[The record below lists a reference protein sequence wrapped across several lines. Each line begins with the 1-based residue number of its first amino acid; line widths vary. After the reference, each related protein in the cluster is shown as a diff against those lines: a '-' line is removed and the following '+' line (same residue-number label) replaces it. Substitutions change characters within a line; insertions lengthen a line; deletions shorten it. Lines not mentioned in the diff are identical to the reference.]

1 MATTEKQASNFE
13 LNVIKL
19 GIHTFQ
25 LSKGDRFESN
35 GNYFKYI
42 PIAPENKG
50 KGSRSRWSGRSNDI
64 SAKKYEKDVLRAD
77 NIELIENKL
86 IGFKTEKEAAAEEEL
101 RKAENWKASRL
112 KVWEVQYAYKM
123 ELPKN
128 ENIVYLSIELG
139 GRYSDDESKK
149 QWEYTTKELEVKRV
163 TAENY
168 FLVGSNPATHRS
180 QVPKAELN
188 NVRVH
193 YGNYYV
199 LCLMNDFHEQ
209 EAALFKYVE
218 QATKDKIQ
226 TGHDIVRKE
235 TDNLNKFL
243 LLKSKH
249 AY

>member
-1 MATTEKQASNFE
+1 MPNTEKQASNFE

-25 LSKGDRFESN
+25 LQKGDRFESN
-35 GNYFKYI
+35 GSYFHYI
-42 PIAPENKG
+42 PSTAENKG
-50 KGSRSRWSGRSNDI
+50 KGTYYRYSGRRNEI

-77 NIELIENKL
+77 NIEQIADKL
-86 IGFKTEKEAAAEEEL
+86 IGFKTEEEAAAEEEK
-101 RKAENWKASRL
+101 RKSENWKAARL
-112 KVWEVQYAYKM
+112 KVWEVKYAYKM

-128 ENIVYLSIELG
+128 ENIVLLSIELG
-139 GRYSDDESKK
+139 GRYSDEDKQ
-149 QWEYTTKELEVKRV
+149 QWEYNTQELEVKRV

-168 FLVGSNPATHRS
+168 FLVGSNPITYRS
-180 QVPKAELN
+180 QIPKSELN

-193 YGNYYV
+193 YSRYYV
-199 LCLMNDFHEQ
+199 LCLMDDFHEQ

-218 QATKDKIQ
+218 DSVKGKIQ

-235 TDNLNKFL
+235 TNNLNKFL